1 MFELILVCIFL
12 SVTVVILFVKLL
24 IMKRDISEICVSFSE
39 KLNSDTNTMI
49 TVSTK
54 DKTIR
59 KLANDIN
66 LQLKELKRQQN
77 RYLRGDLEL
86 KKAVTNISH
95 DLRTPLTA
103 INSYLDL
110 LDEEDK
116 SENAGRYIDV
126 IKKRTEL
133 MKQLTEELFR
143 YSIISS
149 PEYNMEE
156 EDCEINRILEESI
169 LGFYAA
175 LKEADITPEIEITEN
190 KIVRT
195 VNRNALIRIFSNV
208 ISNAVKY
215 SDGDLKICLTDKGEI
230 TFSNTAEG
238 LSETQVDRLFDRFYT
253 VEDARK
259 STGLGLSI
267 ARILIEQMHGTIS
280 AKYENNYLTILI
292 KLQEGV

>member
-1 MFELILVCIFL
+1 MLELILVCIIL
-12 SVTVVILFVKLL
+12 SVAVVLLSAKLL
-24 IMKRDISEICVSFSE
+24 IMKRDISEICASFSA
-39 KLNSDTNTMI
+39 KLNSDTNTL
-49 TVSTK
+49 VSVTSR
-54 DKTIR
+54 DKTIC

-66 LQLKELKRQQN
+66 LQLKELKRQQH

-110 LDEEDK
+110 LDKAEK
-116 SENAGRYIDV
+116 SETVSRYIDV
-126 IKKRTEL
+126 IKNRTEL

-143 YSIISS
+143 YSIITS
-149 PEYNMEE
+149 PEYNMEGE
-156 EDCEINRILEESI
+156 ACEINRILEESI

-175 LKEADITPEIEITEN
+175 LKEADITPEIEMTEN

-195 VNRNALIRIFSNV
+195 VNRNALLRVFSNV

-215 SDGDLKICLTDKGEI
+215 SDGDLKIRLTDTGEI
-230 TFSNTAEG
+230 TFSNMAEG

-280 AKYENNYLTILI
+280 AKYENNRLTILI
-292 KLQEGV
+292 TLAA